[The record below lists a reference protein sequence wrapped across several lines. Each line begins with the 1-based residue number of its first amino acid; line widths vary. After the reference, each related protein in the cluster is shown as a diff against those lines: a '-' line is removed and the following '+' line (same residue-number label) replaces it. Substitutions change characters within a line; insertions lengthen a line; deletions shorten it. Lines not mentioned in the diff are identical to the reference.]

1 MNEDFAAAMRRAAS
15 LTRKGDVAGA
25 TALIQYT
32 LARSKAAGAPAA
44 GAPDSAPT
52 PAQRPQLRLV
62 GPTADT
68 VDSLADPASAS
79 VPKAADLAFAT
90 STSRRSA
97 LERPRRPLGEVLTE
111 LRDGRLTWTKGLQS
125 GARVGQL
132 RPSQPPPVPD
142 GARFLARSFTCAAGK
157 RAFKLY
163 VPASAADTPRGLV
176 VMLHGCTQNPD
187 DFATGTNMNAVCEA
201 HGLLAAYPAQ
211 TNAANASSCW
221 NWFSPADQIRD
232 AGEPAIIAGITRS
245 LMAEFELER
254 NQVFVAGLS
263 AGGAMAAVMGETYPD
278 LYAAVGVHSGL
289 AYGCASDVASAF
301 AAMRGAGHASKPRRR
316 ADGDDLVRTIVFQG
330 RADQTVTASNAD
342 RIVDAARSR
351 LAGSAPMSE
360 SGASNGG
367 RSYTRSVIADNSGTA
382 LIEWW
387 LIEGAGHAWAGG
399 QPNGSFTDP
408 RGPDASAEMMRFF
421 LAE

>member
-25 TALIQYT
+25 TALIQDT
-32 LARSKAAGAPAA
+32 LARSKATGAAAA
-44 GAPDSAPT
+44 GAPDTTPT
-52 PAQRPQLRLV
+52 PSQRPQLRLV

-68 VDSLADPASAS
+68 VESPADPSP
-79 VPKAADLAFAT
+79 VPKAADMAFAT
-90 STSRRSA
+90 STGRRSA

-125 GARVGQL
+125 GARAGQL
-132 RPSQPPPVPD
+132 RPSQPPPIPD

-163 VPASAADTPRGLV
+163 VPASAETPRGLV

-221 NWFSPADQIRD
+221 NWFSPADQRRD
-232 AGEPAIIAGITRS
+232 AGEPAILAGITRS
-245 LMAEFELER
+245 LMTEFELER
-254 NQVFVAGLS
+254 HQVFVAGLS

-278 LYAAVGVHSGL
+278 LYAAVGIHSGM

-301 AAMRGAGHASKPRRR
+301 AAMRGTGHVSKAHRRS
-316 ADGDDLVRTIVFQG
+316 DSDVLVRTIVFQG
-330 RADQTVTASNAD
+330 LADQTVTASNAD
-342 RIVDAARSR
+342 RIVDAARGR
-351 LAGSAPMSE
+351 LAGAAPMTK

-367 RSYTRSVIADNSGTA
+367 RSYTRSVVAGKDGAA
-382 LIEWW
+382 LVEWW
-387 LIEGAGHAWAGG
+387 MIEGAGHAWAGG

-408 RGPDASAEMMRFF
+408 QGPDASAEMVRFF
-421 LAE
+421 LGT